1 MLLKSSVWQSTD
13 PEETWWILRHF
24 FFKQSGQRDL
34 CSLIISKSIISNIGK
49 SSEEF
54 DSHITLGYQ
63 LNRQNIILGKKIE
76 QQKTH
81 KKRMNCQCGILRS
94 CYLNPSYSDFCRK
107 SYGSYLVICSLL
119 LVGAWK
125 DCDIFP
131 TSSKLHFHF

>member
-34 CSLIISKSIISNIGK
+34 CSLIISKSIISNISK

-81 KKRMNCQCGILRS
+81 KKKNEMS
-94 CYLNPSYSDFCRK
+94 MWYSQKLLFE
-107 SYGSYLVICSLL
+107 SLL
-119 LVGAWK
+119 LRFLQKELWK
-125 DCDIFP
+125 L
-131 TSSKLHFHF
+131 SSYLFFTASGSLEGLWYISYVI